1 MHSGHHLNLCQTI
14 QKSKISFF
22 NKRYCISHS
31 CRNNVNFETDCRIDG
46 CLAGEAALIVLDTV
60 KALIL
65 TAKEIDV
72 IQATLPKALEVLL
85 HLLACNFNHGAPICY
100 STVYSRQGNILEYI
114 L

>member
-1 MHSGHHLNLCQTI
+1 MHSGHHLSLCQTI
-14 QKSKISFF
+14 QKSEILFF
-22 NKRYCISHS
+22 NKQYCISHPYN
-31 CRNNVNFETDCRIDG
+31 RNNVNFENDCLIEG

-85 HLLACNFNHGAPICY
+85 HLLACNP
-100 STVYSRQGNILEYI
+100 
-114 L
+114 